1 TNSTGKYLVSGLVS
15 PSTTG
20 SYNIKALFATTSLYA
35 AVNSTVQTLT
45 VTPAPTTLTLN
56 SISSPA
62 WGKNVTVTGQLTITS
77 SGTGVGGKT
86 ITFSGN
92 GTANLQPVTT
102 NPDGTFSVTGA
113 APNTVATGW
122 QINANFAGDSFYL
135 ATFSTQNYN
144 TLIHSTS
151 LTLAISPQPVGT

>member
-1 TNSTGKYLVSGLVS
+1 MTISFSATSPITIPNTSTNSTGDYLVSGLVS

-35 AVNSTVQTLT
+35 AVNSTVQTLA

-62 WGKNVTVTGQLTITS
+62 WGKSITVTGQLTITS
-77 SGTGVGGKT
+77 SAAGIGGKT

-92 GTANLQPVTT
+92 GTRASSYTT
-102 NPDGTFSVTGA
+102 
-113 APNTVATGW
+113 
-122 QINANFAGDSFYL
+122 
-135 ATFSTQNYN
+135 
-144 TLIHSTS
+144 
-151 LTLAISPQPVGT
+151 